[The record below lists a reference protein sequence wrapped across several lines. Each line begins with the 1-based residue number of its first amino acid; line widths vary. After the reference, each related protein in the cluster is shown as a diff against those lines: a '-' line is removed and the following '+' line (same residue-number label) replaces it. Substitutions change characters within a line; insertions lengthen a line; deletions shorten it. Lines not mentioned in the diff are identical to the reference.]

1 MIRGIKAIGE
11 AIIKD
16 MEDPQLDLARFL
28 IEDLSKPRGEKGY
41 VVILKINTG
50 CFCQPKRSPFDN
62 RKGAHFGHTFR
73 TLTIEKGPI

>member
-1 MIRGIKAIGE
+1 MGEDGKTFMEVGEGIMDFQAIFD
-11 AIIKD
+11 A
-16 MEDPQLDLARFL
+16 
-28 IEDLSKPRGEKGY
+28 SEKGG
-41 VVILKINTG
+41 VEW